1 MAAFQF
7 MTTNNILVTG
17 GAGFIGSHL
26 VDALIE
32 RGHRVR
38 ILDSI
43 VEQVHGGEVPGHLN
57 KNAEFIRAD
66 VCDAEAVAK
75 ALDGIEIVY
84 HEAAEVGVGQSM
96 YEIVRY
102 VKANDLGTAV
112 VLEEMIKRKD
122 QFKKLIVASS
132 MSIYGEGTYRNS
144 KTGETV
150 YPQLRSDEQLAA
162 HEWDLRDGDA
172 VLEPIGTTEE
182 KPLFPTSVYAVSK
195 QDQEQYCLAVG
206 RAYKIPTVAFRYFNV
221 YGTRQALSNP
231 YTGVCAIF
239 SSRLMNDQAP
249 MIFEDGEQSR
259 DFLHVSDIVQ
269 ANLLALET
277 DKGDYQA
284 MNIGTGRATS
294 VKEISQLLAKGLGK
308 DIEPQIVGKY
318 REGDIRHCVSDIA
331 KAKNLLGYEPK
342 VSLDNGLVELL
353 AWVSE
358 QEADDKV
365 QAATAE
371 LAAHSLVK

>member
-1 MAAFQF
+1 M
-7 MTTNNILVTG
+7 NVLVTG

-26 VDALIE
+26 VDALVE

-43 VEQVHGGEVPGHLN
+43 VEQVHGGKVPEHLN
-57 KNAEFIRAD
+57 KDAEFIRAD
-66 VCDAEAVAK
+66 VCDADAVAK

-84 HEAAEVGVGQSM
+84 HQAAEVGVGQSM

-112 VLEEMIKRKD
+112 LLQEMVRRPG
-122 QFKKLIVASS
+122 QFKKLMVASS
-132 MSIYGEGTYRNS
+132 MSIYGEGAYVCGGC
-144 KTGETV
+144 GEKV
-150 YPQLRSDEQLAA
+150 SPFLRSDEQLAA
-162 HEWDLRDGDA
+162 HDWEFKCEACGGFLNA
-172 VLEPIGTTEE
+172 VGTTEE
-182 KPLFPTSVYAVSK
+182 KPLFPTSVYAVTK

-239 SSRLMNDQAP
+239 SSRLLNDQAP
-249 MIFEDGEQSR
+249 VIFEDGEQSR
-259 DFLHVSDIVQ
+259 DFVHVSDIVQ
-269 ANLLALET
+269 ANLWALET
-277 DKGDYQA
+277 DRVDYQT

-294 VKEISQLLAKGLGK
+294 VKEIARLLARGLGK
-308 DIEPQIVGKY
+308 NIEPEMAGKY
-318 REGDIRHCVSDIA
+318 REGDIRHCIADIG
-331 KAKNLLGYEPK
+331 KAKELLGYAPK
-342 VSLDNGLVELL
+342 ISLEDGMAELL
-353 AWVSE
+353 DWVKD
-358 QEADDKV
+358 QEADDLMSS
-365 QAATAE
+365 ATAE

>member
-1 MAAFQF
+1 MDSR
-7 MTTNNILVTG
+7 NILVTG

-26 VDALIE
+26 VDKLVDS
-32 RGHRVR
+32 GHRVR
-38 ILDSI
+38 ILDSL
-43 VEQVHGGEVPGHLN
+43 VDQVHNGEPPAHLN
-57 KNAEFIRAD
+57 TGAEFVRAD
-66 VCDAEAVAK
+66 VCDAEAVGR
-75 ALDGIEIVY
+75 ALEGIEVVY
-84 HEAAEVGVGQSM
+84 HQAAEVGVGQSM

-102 VKANDLGTAV
+102 VRANDLGTAV
-112 VLEEMIKRKD
+112 LLEEMLKRRG
-122 QFKKLIVASS
+122 QFSKLIVASS
-132 MSIYGEGTYRNS
+132 MSIYGEGAYRDPA
-144 KTGETV
+144 TGAAV
-150 YPQLRSDEQLAA
+150 YPQLRSDAQLAA
-162 HEWDLRDGDA
+162 HEWELVEGGS
-172 VLEPIGTTEE
+172 VLEPIGTPEE

-259 DFLHVSDIVQ
+259 DFVHVSDIVQ
-269 ANLLALET
+269 ANLLALES
-277 DKGDYQA
+277 DGADYQA
-284 MNIGTGRATS
+284 VNIGTGRATS
-294 VKEISQLLAKGLGK
+294 VKEIAKLLAKGLGK
-308 DIEPQIVGKY
+308 EIEPEIVGKY
-318 REGDIRHCVSDIA
+318 REGDIRHCVADIS
-331 KAKNLLGYEPK
+331 KARKLLGFEPQ
-342 VSLDNGLVELL
+342 VTLEAGLEELL

-365 QAATAE
+365 QAATDE